1 MIRLIFLALGVAL
14 LGACAPSTSIRAP
27 LTASPPASPA
37 APPPNGAIFRAGV
50 NDRPLFEDRRA
61 RHVGDL
67 LTIVIAESTSAT
79 GKSDSSLENSGS
91 ASLQSQL
98 VVPGG
103 YSGSSS
109 VNSSSKNDASG
120 TNTFNGTL
128 TATVTEVLPNGNLR
142 VAGGKQVSIRHSN
155 EYVRFSG
162 VVFTPDIRGDNT
174 VLSTRVADVHLEYKG
189 TTSLDAAD
197 VTSMFARI
205 FASVLPF

>member
-128 TATVTEVLPNGNLR
+128 TATVTEEIGRAHV
-142 VAGGKQVSIRHSN
+142 
-155 EYVRFSG
+155 
-162 VVFTPDIRGDNT
+162 
-174 VLSTRVADVHLEYKG
+174 
-189 TTSLDAAD
+189 
-197 VTSMFARI
+197 
-205 FASVLPF
+205 